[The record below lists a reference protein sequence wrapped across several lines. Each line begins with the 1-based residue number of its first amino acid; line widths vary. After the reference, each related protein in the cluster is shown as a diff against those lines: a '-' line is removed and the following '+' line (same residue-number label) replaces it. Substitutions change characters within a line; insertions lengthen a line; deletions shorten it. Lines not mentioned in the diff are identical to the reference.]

1 MKTLILTLSLLT
13 AISQVDAP
21 RITSEDMEPL
31 IGVKWEGELTY
42 INGSDKA
49 AVAIPAA
56 LSVSRQGEQQYLFA
70 FSYPHEPDANRDTLL
85 TIEDG
90 GTVFGGEKV
99 MSKER
104 LEDGSLKVTTTETG
118 EDDGREAVFRFTY
131 VIGPSRFSTRKE
143 VTYVGEEGAFFGS
156 GYTFENKG
164 NSE

>member
-1 MKTLILTLSLLT
+1 MLTLALLT

-21 RITSEDMEPL
+21 RITSEDMEP
-31 IGVKWEGELTY
+31 
-42 INGSDKA
+42 SDWRQVGRRA
-49 AVAIPAA
+49 DLHQRLRRTRVTIPAA

-70 FSYPHEPDANRDTLL
+70 FSYPHEPEANREALL
-85 TIEDG
+85 TIEDD
-90 GTVFGGEKV
+90 GTTFAGETV
-99 MSKER
+99 VSKER
-104 LEDGSLKVTTTETG
+104 REDGSLEVITTQTG

-131 VIGPSRFSTRKE
+131 VIGPGRFSTRKE